1 MTGSEVGRNL
11 ACAASAV
18 MPRYKSDGNEYA
30 AMGDSLHAEAEAE
43 VDTGDIDELPPRLA
57 ALLRDLPTRHTE
69 IVVAYDV
76 ATDTASIHP
85 DIVKRGYPASGPL
98 VVWMTLDLVAL
109 SEDGARRALVC
120 DHKLFAAQGDPKKH
134 GQLMTQALAVARVF
148 GLDEVT
154 IAISY
159 LGTGWVDIAQV
170 DALDLDMHAER
181 LRALHDTIGQL
192 AALPPGD
199 LRPTP
204 GPHCKHCPAFI
215 GCPAQSATVAM
226 MRAADAQERI
236 EAMIPFADDD
246 AAADAYRF
254 LGQLKLLKDRLN
266 DALQARARERAIPL
280 GEGLAYGLVET
291 RGSEKLD
298 AKVVRAV
305 VFESYGPELA
315 DAVVELKTTKTRIND
330 VARIAKTRGF
340 GVVVEGKMKKT
351 ISAIEDDIVDV
362 TRARGGAKRSLPGR
376 KLAEFRLSPAL
387 DAGTNTNDGDAE

>member
-1 MTGSEVGRNL
+1 
-11 ACAASAV
+11 
-18 MPRYKSDGNEYA
+18 MPRYRSDGNEYA
-30 AMGDSLHAEAEAE
+30 AMGDALHAEAEAE

-57 ALLRDLPTRHTE
+57 TLLRDLPTRHTE

-85 DIVKRGYPASGPL
+85 DIVKRGYPAASGPL

-109 SEDGARRALVC
+109 SEDGPARRALVC

-134 GQLMTQALAVARVF
+134 GQLLTQALAVARAF

-159 LGTGWVDIAQV
+159 LGTGWVDIATV

-181 LRALHDTIGQL
+181 LRDLHETIGQL
-192 AALPPGD
+192 AKLPASE

-204 GPHCKHCPAFI
+204 GPHCKHCPAFM

-254 LGQLKLLKDRLN
+254 LGQLKLLKDRLQ
-266 DALQARARERAIPL
+266 DALAARARERAIPL
-280 GEGLAYGLVET
+280 GDGLAYGLVET

-298 AKVVRAV
+298 AAVVRAV
-305 VFESYGPELA
+305 VFDAYGPELA
-315 DAVVELKTTKTRIND
+315 DAVVELKTTKTRVND
-330 VARIAKTRGF
+330 VARVAKTRGF
-340 GVVVEGKMKKT
+340 GVVVDGKLKKT
-351 ISAIEDDIVDV
+351 IGAIEDDIIGV
-362 TRARGGAKRSLPGR
+362 TRARGGVKRSQPGR
-376 KLAEFRLSPAL
+376 KLAEFRISPAL
-387 DAGTNTNDGDAE
+387 EAGTNPQGDAE